1 MPDEDKPKL
10 RGGDTTA
17 DAAENKAQAP
27 RDKKAAEKE
36 KEKAAAA
43 AKEKEKAAAAA
54 KAKAASK
61 AKAAAEKA
69 AALAKPQNGS
79 IVMADTA
86 EFVDSERLHA
96 LIAKAVRGG
105 SAADAEAL
113 RMAVLAAMGGQWVNS
128 LVLCKVVASANG
140 SVTKVP
146 ILVANLSVYV

>member
-10 RGGDTTA
+10 RGGDTAA

-43 AKEKEKAAAAA
+43 AKEKQKAAAAA
-54 KAKAASK
+54 K

-96 LIAKAVRGG
+96 LISKAVRGG

-146 ILVANLSVYV
+146 ILVANLSVYI